1 MIFCFVSGHCTYM
14 ILCTRFFIPS
24 CTYLKP
30 KLKGNLDYVKN
41 GGKIIFIS
49 QLVEANYSNAQEY
62 FDNEINPFVQYCCGY
77 FTSKIVSVEV
87 LIFVK

>member
-1 MIFCFVSGHCTYM
+1 M